1 MRTRNRIWVTILPL
15 VLISLSMMAL
25 LAITTWTAIYSG
37 HLDITTEID
46 KLDEEN
52 VERIEMLR
60 DMEGEVFSNVQ
71 ANCDKNDFEAL
82 TIEEIGEKLR
92 DMDVIVPYGIK

>member
-1 MRTRNRIWVTILPL
+1 MEYKKACFLIRNKDYAIDGMRSGLGLAVENMYSYAVL
-15 VLISLSMMAL
+15 V
-25 LAITTWTAIYSG
+25 
-37 HLDITTEID
+37 DTEID

-71 ANCDKNDFEAL
+71 ANCDKNEFEAL

-92 DMDVIVPYGIK
+92 DMDVIVPYGVK